1 MIGELP
7 SPRPENDPRTTTTVI
22 QPHGTRPVSIASAQ
36 EPPPLAQWPRY
47 IAAAMRYKWLVV
59 GATLLATAAGVG
71 ASFLLAPEYVARA
84 TVWISISAHP
94 APRDQGPIWSGEL
107 PISTGWTDLLRT
119 NVVLEEVVRARQ
131 LYLTPKE
138 PADSDLFSGFRA
150 ADKIRP
156 GKYYL
161 VIDATGHR
169 FALQDKHKTELQ
181 HGATGEPV
189 GTALG
194 FLWTPPAEKLT
205 PGRRVE
211 FDVDAPYEAAR
222 TLGKNLKTSL
232 DVDGN
237 FLRLELAG
245 DDPVQITDIV
255 NTVGQRFVAA
265 AADLKRQNLTEL
277 SRILADQLDK
287 ARTELTSAEQ
297 SLKQFR
303 MSAVTEYT
311 EGTASIAPNMQFP
324 HDPVF
329 AGLFDMKVNR
339 EELRRDRAAIDRILA
354 QGSDADLAVDA
365 LTMIGSVQKST
376 ELAQALRDL
385 TSKQA
390 ELRAIRSRYTDAN
403 PTVQRIALDVKTL
416 QRQTIPSLATQL
428 ASELGLRETELA
440 QRINAA
446 STGLRRIPPL
456 AVEEE
461 RLVREVTLLD
471 QAVSNLTARYQE
483 ARLAEVSA
491 IPDVRLIDPAVQPE
505 APAASWTKILIALAL
520 LGGLSAGLAG
530 AVVLDQNDKRVQY
543 PEEVTGALGLTI
555 LGAVPHLERNG
566 NGRSKAGALE
576 AVEALRAIRLNLLHA
591 HGAGPTVVT
600 VSSPGHSDGKSF
612 VASNVAVAFADAGFR
627 TLLIDGDVRKGVLH
641 RTLKAP
647 RLPGLVDVLMGKV
660 PVAQAI
666 QPTTYRTLSFLPSGT
681 RTQVAPV
688 LVSSAPLPRLLAEL
702 RPNYDAVIV
711 DSPPLSAGVDALAL
725 GTATGAM
732 VLVLRTGYSDREM
745 AQNKLQALTHLPIR
759 VLGAVLNDVRG
770 SRYRYYSYYLEG
782 YEARDEQPASRLM
795 RAPE

>member
-47 IAAAMRYKWLVV
+47 VSAALRYKWLVV
-59 GATLLATAAGVG
+59 GATLVATAAGVG

-94 APRDQGPIWSGEL
+94 APRDQGPIWSGQL

-150 ADKIRP
+150 ADRIRP
-156 GKYYL
+156 GRYYL

-222 TLGKNLKTSL
+222 KLGKHLKTSL
-232 DVDGN
+232 DLDGN

-265 AADLKRQNLTEL
+265 AADLKRQNL
-277 SRILADQLDK
+277 
-287 ARTELTSAEQ
+287 AE
-297 SLKQFR
+297 
-303 MSAVTEYT
+303 V
-311 EGTASIAPNMQFP
+311 
-324 HDPVF
+324 
-329 AGLFDMKVNR
+329 
-339 EELRRDRAAIDRILA
+339 
-354 QGSDADLAVDA
+354 
-365 LTMIGSVQKST
+365 
-376 ELAQALRDL
+376 
-385 TSKQA
+385 
-390 ELRAIRSRYTDAN
+390 RAIRSRYTDAS
-403 PTVQRIALDVKTL
+403 PAVQRIALDVKTL

-461 RLVREVTLLD
+461 RLVREVTLRD

-505 APAASWTKILIALAL
+505 DPAASWTKILIALAL
-520 LGGLSAGLAG
+520 LGGLSAGIAG

-566 NGRSKAGALE
+566 NGRAKAGALE

-600 VSSPGHSDGKSF
+600 VTSPGHSDGKSF

-666 QPTTYRTLSFLPSGT
+666 QSTTYRTLSFLPSGT
-681 RTQVAPV
+681 RTQIAPV

-711 DSPPLSAGVDALAL
+711 DSPPLAAGVDALAL

-770 SRYRYYSYYLEG
+770 SRYKYYSYYLEG

>member
-22 QPHGTRPVSIASAQ
+22 HPHGTRPVSIASAQ

-94 APRDQGPIWSGEL
+94 APRDQGPIWSGQL

-194 FLWTPPAEKLT
+194 FLWTPPAE
-205 PGRRVE
+205 
-211 FDVDAPYEAAR
+211 
-222 TLGKNLKTSL
+222 
-232 DVDGN
+232 
-237 FLRLELAG
+237 
-245 DDPVQITDIV
+245 
-255 NTVGQRFVAA
+255 
-265 AADLKRQNLTEL
+265 NLTEL

-311 EGTASIAPNMQFP
+311 QGTASIAPNMQFP